1 KNFDLM
7 GIYHA
12 SSSFAKTSKGDIL
25 FTREREFRQADTL
38 VSYSKSNQFLWK
50 RPIKAKSIDAYASR
64 LGTIAHNLLGETAYI
79 DDSSKLI
86 LLDSLGHLKRSI
98 DIEKEGSKIMNLESQ
113 REWVVF
119 FDDTHAKLKLQKF
132 DWHGNLTLK
141 SDIDVPRNW
150 SIYSCI
156 DLGNQGLV
164 IVGTSLVSIDAK
176 GQKRWEIPFSVGSEI
191 YKPFSNGA
199 ILGYDTQKTGPEKA
213 TLISSNG
220 KILLSTNISNV
231 AESPDGGALIATS
244 DSLYSIN
251 PKGEIA
257 WGIKHSSSY
266 AIASNDKDGG
276 VLLTESINMDTV
288 AVRDYIYDSV
298 FELGLNVSH
307 QLSKFSKEGK
317 LIWKTVLNF
326 PPLDKYLFR
335 TLSGAYAAEKDTYNV
350 LYLFSD
356 SQERLIN
363 NNLKHFHG
371 QRNYLL
377 KITRPCYERV
387 SATLRSTSTA
397 LCPNQH
403 LQLQA
408 NADSLGLL
416 SYQWQ
421 RDGQTIANTT
431 KPSLNINAG
440 GTYRVV
446 VRDSICG
453 SSATSTEVRVVARPT
468 PQASVSH
475 TGNLEF
481 CQNSDAPVLN
491 TAISNTDWRYQWLR
505 NGQPLLGIFQN
516 SLKAETSG
524 NYQISVRDSVC
535 NTVSLSNTIV
545 VRAKSLPEASIS
557 VENTGAVYAPFKVKL
572 RANEGAGLSYQWAKE
587 NINITNATASTYEAA
602 ESGSYTVQVTQEGC
616 SRSSASVG
624 ITILQPLSVQPLE
637 THSVI
642 ISPNPN
648 QGTFTVSLPLLW
660 QNAAIELIDLSG
672 KQVSFNRQGLDFQV
686 NAPTGVY
693 WLLLKKK
700 ETQTTKKIVL
710 VR

>member
-1 KNFDLM
+1 MKKIIISLLMSAIVIPVQAQLGYRKIWERQIGELIIPDFIYQPYDILSKGRAVSHQMPNGNIVIRQLFKACSVKCSIEVIFNTFTIDSTFKTKGLIGTGYREPNFINGFFLLPKSEKPKPVIDKNFDLM

-176 GQKRWEIPFSVGSEI
+176 GQKRWEIPFSIGSEI

-266 AIASNDKDGG
+266 AIVSNDKDGG

-335 TLSGAYAAEKDTYNV
+335 TLSGAYAAEKDTYIV

-535 NTVSLSNTIV
+535 NTVSLSNTHRCSCEV
-545 VRAKSLPEASIS
+545 SARSVYFSRKYRGGLCTFQSQTSRQRRCRTQLPM
-557 VENTGAVYAPFKVKL
+557 G
-572 RANEGAGLSYQWAKE
+572 
-587 NINITNATASTYEAA
+587 
-602 ESGSYTVQVTQEGC
+602 
-616 SRSSASVG
+616 
-624 ITILQPLSVQPLE
+624 
-637 THSVI
+637 
-642 ISPNPN
+642 
-648 QGTFTVSLPLLW
+648 
-660 QNAAIELIDLSG
+660 
-672 KQVSFNRQGLDFQV
+672 
-686 NAPTGVY
+686 
-693 WLLLKKK
+693 
-700 ETQTTKKIVL
+700 
-710 VR
+710 